1 MDAVDCIQD
10 GVRDSEGMEWVP
22 CSVLKCILS
31 ECSGVHEAWGN
42 VSRVNAVDSMQHGEM
57 DTD

>member
-1 MDAVDCIQD
+1 MNAVDSMQ
-10 GVRDSEGMEWVP
+10 RF
-22 CSVLKCILS
+22 KCILS